1 MSTEL
6 RITDTNSAEDSG
18 GLVWGIEGNLFWWIV
33 GGAFAS
39 VMTLLVLFS
48 IWRLSFAVALASAL
62 APMAVVLVYIFLF
75 KQNKPPYYDVDCLGQ
90 LAGRAGFWQQAFS
103 PDPRNQPEFPYQKP

>member
-33 GGAFAS
+33 GGAFVS

-48 IWRLSFAVALASAL
+48 IWRISFAVALASAL

-75 KQNKPPYYDVDCLGQ
+75 KQHKPPYYDVDYLVQ
-90 LAGRAGFWQQAFS
+90 LAGRIGLGQQAFS
-103 PDPRNQPEFPYQKP
+103 PDPHHQPEFPFKKP